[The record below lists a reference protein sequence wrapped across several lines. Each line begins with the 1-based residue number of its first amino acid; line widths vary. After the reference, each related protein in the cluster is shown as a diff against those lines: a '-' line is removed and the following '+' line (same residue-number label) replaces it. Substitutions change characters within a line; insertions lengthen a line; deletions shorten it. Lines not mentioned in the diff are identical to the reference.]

1 MRFLTYAKGDGNMKR
16 ALIRGWMGLMLLVCV
31 VACTGCQ
38 LGEAAV
44 QGLASGI
51 SEGVASTVVELIT
64 GAM

>member
-1 MRFLTYAKGDGNMKR
+1 MKR